1 MKIWPGYLTSIRQHE
16 EQLLL
21 GVEIIFKVLRGDT
34 ALDVMAKIRQQ
45 GGDFRVRKK
54 CFSFNV
60 QYLTRFLSL
69 QAACKAELEGKVVM
83 TAYNKRT
90 YRIDDID
97 FEKNP
102 KTKFNLRKE
111 NRDVSYLDYY
121 RSRYNVTIRSESQ
134 PMLISRPTR
143 KDKNRGDDEPI
154 FLVPELCGMT
164 GLTDDMR

>member
-1 MKIWPGYLTSIRQHE
+1 
-16 EQLLL
+16 
-21 GVEIIFKVLRGDT
+21 
-34 ALDVMAKIRQQ
+34 
-45 GGDFRVRKK
+45 
-54 CFSFNV
+54 
-60 QYLTRFLSL
+60 
-69 QAACKAELEGKVVM
+69 M

-111 NRDVSYLDYY
+111 SRDVSYLDCY